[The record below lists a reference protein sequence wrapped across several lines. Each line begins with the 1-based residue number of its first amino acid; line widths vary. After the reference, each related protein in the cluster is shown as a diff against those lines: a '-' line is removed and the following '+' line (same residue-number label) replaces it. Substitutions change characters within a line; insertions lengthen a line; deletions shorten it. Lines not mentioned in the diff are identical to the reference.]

1 MEKIKPL
8 VSVMMNCF
16 NADTYLKQ
24 AIDSVYSQSF
34 QDWEIIFWDNASTD
48 NSLGIAEAYD
58 ERLKIFKSSETVNLG
73 KARSE
78 AVQKA
83 EGKYLAFLD
92 CDDMWLKNNL
102 ENQVNIF
109 LSDRNDIGLVYG
121 RSRIINA
128 ENIEIGFY
136 PNIDKELP
144 EGHIFEEL
152 CKQNFIPFVSAMADK
167 EKYYSAGGF
176 PRDFKHSTDYYLF
189 LNIARKYKV
198 SPTESINSCYRIHGS
213 NLTASSQSIAANES
227 IKVVSSFLPNKS
239 AHIGLKYQT
248 LNLSIAYFKENKI
261 IKSFLTIIKN
271 NLWILA
277 FKRLLRLFFK

>member
-58 ERLKIFKSSETVNLG
+58 ERLKIFKSIETVNLG

-78 AVQKA
+78 AVKKA

-102 ENQVNIF
+102 ESQVNMF
-109 LSDRNDIGLVYG
+109 DKNKNDIGLVYG
-121 RSRIINA
+121 RSKIINA

-152 CKQNFIPFVSAMADK
+152 CKQNFIPFISAMADK
-167 EKYYSAGGF
+167 EKYYSVGGF

-189 LNIARKYKV
+189 LNIARKYQV
-198 SPTESINSCYRIHGS
+198 SSTENITSCYRIHGS
-213 NLTASSQSIAANES
+213 NLTSSSLLIAANES
-227 IKVVSSFLPNKS
+227 IKVVSAFLPNKA
-239 AHIGLKYQT
+239 AHIGLKHQR
-248 LNLSIAYFKENKI
+248 LNLAIAYFKEKKI
-261 IKSFLTIIKN
+261 IKSFLTVFKN

-277 FKRLLRLFFK
+277 LERLLRLFFK